1 MGYTTS
7 DKTLI
12 RNHNS
17 KIMSEFKSEIISRCR
32 TLIPVT
38 FLWIKFASNGTDGGL
53 HFRFWILISALVVSE
68 KMKPKNLQVFK
79 FIIHL
84 EIPNTIVVFGM

>member
-1 MGYTTS
+1 MDYTTS

-12 RNHNS
+12 RHHHS
-17 KIMSEFKSEIISRCR
+17 KSMSEFKNEIISRCR

-38 FLWIKFASNGTDGGL
+38 FLWIKFTSNGTDGGL

-68 KMKPKNLQVFK
+68 KMKPKNLQVLK